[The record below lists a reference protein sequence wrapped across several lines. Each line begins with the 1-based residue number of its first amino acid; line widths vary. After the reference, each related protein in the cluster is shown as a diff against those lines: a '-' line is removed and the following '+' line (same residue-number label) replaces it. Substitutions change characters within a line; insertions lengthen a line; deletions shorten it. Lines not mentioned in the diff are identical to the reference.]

1 MASWPTGR
9 LLSAAARL
17 VEQRWTARLET
28 LGLSHAG
35 LIALHT
41 LREGPLSQR
50 ALARRCQVTDQTMSR
65 TLDRLSRAGYVT
77 RVPDPLDGRRSLT
90 RLTPSGEAT
99 LESSEQIAR
108 EDASV
113 IGALG
118 DDEAFRR
125 QLIEL
130 IGNLSNGS

>member
-17 VEQRWTARLET
+17 VEQRWAARLEAF
-28 LGLSHAG
+28 GLSHAG
-35 LIALHT
+35 LIVLHT

-65 TLDRLSRAGYVT
+65 TLDRLAREGYVQ
-77 RVPDPLDGRRSLT
+77 RVPDPSDGRRSLA
-90 RLTPSGEAT
+90 RLTAAGSAT
-99 LESSEQIAR
+99 LTQAEHLAR
-108 EDASV
+108 DDASV

-118 DDEAFRR
+118 DDAAFRG

-130 IGNLSNGS
+130 IGHLTGDP